1 MIKIRVNEQSRDV
14 PDGLLLRDLRDE
26 VKPDADLLIVNGF
39 PGRDDTPLKSGDAV
53 IFIRRGEI
61 PKDEELEALMMARHT
76 PGVHARMKNAIV
88 GIAGLGGLGSC
99 VAIALTRMGIGTLIL
114 ADFDIVE
121 PSNLNRQQYNFNH
134 IGMAKTDAMTEILGK
149 INPYIRVIKKRV
161 VLDGNNIPEIFR
173 EAHVVVEC
181 FDRAEAKTMLVKT
194 VMENMPG
201 IYIIGASGLAGYG
214 ENNSIRTVRLGT
226 HFFMVGDLEAAAEP
240 GRGLMAPRVGI
251 AACHQANL
259 VVSLL
264 MGTDP
269 VKL

>member
-1 MIKIRVNEQSRDV
+1 MIKIRVNERNLDV
-14 PDGLLLRDLRDE
+14 PEGLLLRDLRDE

-39 PGRDDTPLKSGDAV
+39 PGREDTSLKSGDAV
-53 IFIRRGEI
+53 ILIQRGEI

-114 ADFDIVE
+114 TDFDIVE

-134 IGMAKTDAMTEILGK
+134 IGMAKTDAMTEILGN

-181 FDRAEAKTMLVKT
+181 FDRSEAKAMLVKA

-214 ENNSIRTVRLGT
+214 ESNSIRTVRLGT
-226 HFFMVGDLEAAAEP
+226 YFFMVGDLETAAEP